1 LSHELAQESYGSRS
15 SLLSWSVPYSSEIEI
30 IEFFFDDLQ
39 LVFVRLFWFS
49 RGSWCYWSFDVFLRL
64 LGDLLGFFLDLAFR
78 SRDFFWFLDQRVIFL
93 FWSLGFFLF

>member
-1 LSHELAQESYGSRS
+1 LSHELAQESYGSWS
-15 SLLSWSVPYSSEIEI
+15 PLLSWSVPYSSEIEI

-39 LVFVRLFWFS
+39 LVFLRLFRFS
-49 RGSWCYWSFDVFLRL
+49 RGFWCYWSFDVFLRF
-64 LGDLLGFFLDLAFR
+64 LGDLFGFFLDLAFR